1 MIEIIFFYL
10 IVNLKF
16 FIRLE
21 RIKSPY
27 IFGKNWKLRSGTLR
41 KKFRNVRNEFG
52 GGTFGKKSETVGNTS
67 FMGHSE

>member
-21 RIKSPY
+21 RIKSTY
-27 IFGKNWKLRSGTLR
+27 K
-41 KKFRNVRNEFG
+41 
-52 GGTFGKKSETVGNTS
+52 FGKKSEPT
-67 FMGHSE
+67 